1 MATFIQI
8 HALKSYPAAN
18 LNRDDAG
25 RPKTMFFGGA
35 ERLRVSSQ
43 SLKRAWRE
51 SAEFRAA
58 AGEINIGA
66 RTQEFAYG
74 LRDLLLEKGVSEKDA
89 IDRIREVIEH
99 DKLGKLEDRA
109 KTKGKSKSKN
119 ADSAED
125 DADDAAAPIEPNQLV
140 HLGRDEIAALDALAE
155 RLAKG
160 DEIKEK
166 EALILQRHPKAVD
179 IALFGRMLADNRAF
193 NVEAA
198 AQVAHAFTTHR
209 ASVEDD
215 FYTAVDDLKKQRPGA
230 DAGAGFMGIFEF
242 GTGVFYQYLN
252 INADLLI
259 ENLGGDVSLAR
270 QAVSGL
276 VEAVAIANPTGK
288 QNSTAALPRAGY
300 LLVERG
306 SHAPRTLADA
316 FLRPVKTHDS
326 DDSLLNASVSAL
338 QKHRNDIDQAYGR
351 CVDAE
356 VFMHVGNGGTCAEC
370 VAFAAD
376 SIIGS

>member
-1 MATFIQI
+1 MTTFIQI

-43 SLKRAWRE
+43 SMKRAWRE
-51 SAEFRAA
+51 SSQFRAA
-58 AGEINIGA
+58 AGENNIGA

-74 LRDLLLEKGVSEKDA
+74 LRDRLLEKGVSEKDA
-89 IDRIREVIEH
+89 IDRIRSVIEH
-99 DKLGKLEDRA
+99 DKLGKLEDKK
-109 KTKGKSKSKN
+109 KTKGKAKE
-119 ADSAED
+119 ADGPD
-125 DADDAAAPIEPNQLV
+125 DDGGAAPIEPNQLV
-140 HLGRDEIAALDALAE
+140 HLGRDEILALEALAD
-155 RLAKG
+155 RLTQG

-209 ASVEDD
+209 VSVEDD
-215 FYTAVDDLKKQRPGA
+215 FYTAVDDLKKLRPEA

-242 GTGVFYQYLN
+242 GAGVFYQYLN
-252 INADLLI
+252 VNADLLV

-288 QNSTAALPRAGY
+288 QNSTAAVPRAGY

-306 SHAPRTLADA
+306 NLAPRTLANA
-316 FLRPVKTHDS
+316 FLRPVGTHDGG
-326 DDSLLNASVSAL
+326 DSLLAASVSAL
-338 QKHRNDIDQAYGR
+338 QKHRDDIDQAYGP
-351 CVDAE
+351 CVAAD
-356 VFMHVGNGGTCAEC
+356 VSMHVGNGGTCAEC
-370 VAFAAD
+370 VTFAAN
-376 SIIGS
+376 SVGGR